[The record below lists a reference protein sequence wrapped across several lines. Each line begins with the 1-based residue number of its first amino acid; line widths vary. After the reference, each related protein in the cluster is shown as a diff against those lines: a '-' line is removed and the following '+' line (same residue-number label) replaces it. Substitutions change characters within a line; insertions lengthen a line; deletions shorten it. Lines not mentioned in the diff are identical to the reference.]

1 VIFVDENQLLG
12 AAVVQIV
19 VVAGRG
25 CIRLVASDKSFIRD
39 AARSAVSLPPV
50 RMISPPPTGSRPR
63 SRYRCLPSR
72 RPTPGGD
79 NVRRLAAGTCLDTVF
94 DVVVD
99 VNQVWKALNVGRRV
113 QLAGDSK
120 AVEGGSPSGGGSA
133 LRRRAAGDEGGAAE
147 LVIGADDGGRRRG
160 RAGVVAAAA
169 GGRVGTTGPSIGQ

>member
-1 VIFVDENQLLG
+1 MIFVDEHQLLG

-25 CIRLVASDKSFIRD
+25 CIRLVAGDEGLVRD
-39 AARSAVSLPPV
+39 AARSAVSLPAV

-63 SRYRCLPSR
+63 CRCLPSR
-72 RPTPGGD
+72 RPTSGGD
-79 NVRRLAAGTCLDTVF
+79 NVRRLAAGTWLDTVF

-133 LRRRAAGDEGGAAE
+133 LRRRAAGDESGAAE
-147 LVIGADDGGRRRG
+147 LIIGADDGGRRRG
-160 RAGVVAAAA
+160 RAGVVAAAT
-169 GGRVGTTGPSIGQ
+169 GGRVGTAGPSIGQ